1 MHDFFYNVISFFVRI
16 SAFISKEFFSVIS
29 QPRLVGVLVL
39 GPFLILFLFGI
50 SYQNTYQN
58 LRTAIVVPNE
68 KDVEEYVKRFAE
80 QDIPNI
86 EIQTVTTEETKAI
99 SDLQNRKIDLVMVI
113 PPNISDNMK
122 SNQPSVFKFYHQEID
137 PFEISYVDIITNRL
151 TQQTNR
157 DFFITTVEQSKVV
170 AQTYQ
175 DKIHNLTI
183 NEENLT
189 EAENSIKGS
198 PPIELDSANAPAVLW
213 FLLQSL
219 STKEDVTLLNNE
231 VSISQNA
238 ETERKIIETQLADF
252 VEMDSKVL
260 VEPFQ
265 HETLPLSKGQIEPV
279 HFYIPSVLALLLQH
293 TALSLAA
300 LSIVSER
307 FVGTMEIMR
316 ASPTNAF
323 EILVGK
329 YLSFLIF
336 LGILTALLMALL
348 TFGLGVPM
356 LGSWLDFTLASVLVI
371 LVSLGYG
378 FLISSLVR
386 SDSQAVQFSMVLLLG
401 SIFFSGFFLQLYQ
414 LRWPAK
420 IISWILPTTYG
431 IKTLQDVMLRGIQP
445 QIQLLLILAGM
456 AVVLFLIN
464 WIRLNRLLIQR

>member
-1 MHDFFYNVISFFVRI
+1 MRDLFYNIIRFFVRI

-29 QPRLVGVLVL
+29 QPRLIGVLVL
-39 GPFLILFLFGI
+39 GPFLILFIFGI

-58 LRTAIVVPNE
+58 LRTTIVVPNE
-68 KDVEEYVKRFAE
+68 KDIEEYVKRFAD
-80 QDIPNI
+80 QAIPNI
-86 EIQTVTTEETKAI
+86 EISMVTTEETQAI
-99 SDLQNRKIDLVMVI
+99 SDLKNRKIDLVMVV
-113 PPNISDNMK
+113 PPNISENMK
-122 SNQPSVFKFYHQEID
+122 SNKTSVFKFYHQEID

-157 DFFITTVEQSKVV
+157 DILITTVEQSKKI
-170 AQTYQ
+170 AQDYRAKIQ
-175 DKIHNLTI
+175 DTPNV
-183 NEENLT
+183 EEKLAELDNST
-189 EAENSIKGS
+189 EALASID
-198 PPIELDSANAPAVLW
+198 PESANAPAVLW

-219 STKEDVTLLNNE
+219 STKEEISLTNNE
-231 VSISQNA
+231 ENLTQNA
-238 ETERKIIETQLADF
+238 ETELKLIDSQLANF

-265 HETLPLSKGQIEPV
+265 HETLSLSEGQIEPV

-293 TALSLAA
+293 IALSLAA

-316 ASPTNAF
+316 ASPANAF
-323 EILVGK
+323 EILLGK
-329 YLSFLIF
+329 YLSFLLFI
-336 LGILTALLMALL
+336 GILTGLLIALL
-348 TFGLGVPM
+348 TFGLGIPM
-356 LGSWLDFTLASVLVI
+356 LGSWIDFTMVSVLII
-371 LVSLGYG
+371 LVSLGFG
-378 FLISSLVR
+378 FLISNLVQ
-386 SDSQAVQFSMVLLLG
+386 SDSQAVQFSMVFLLG

-420 IISWILPTTYG
+420 IISWILPATYG

-445 QIQLLLILAGM
+445 QMQLLLILAGM